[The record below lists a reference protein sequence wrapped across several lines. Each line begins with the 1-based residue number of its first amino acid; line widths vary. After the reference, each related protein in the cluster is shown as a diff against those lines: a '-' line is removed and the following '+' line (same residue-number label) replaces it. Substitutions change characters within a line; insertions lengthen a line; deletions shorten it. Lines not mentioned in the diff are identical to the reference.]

1 MSDSSEQMTDVEFEA
16 AAKATQ
22 VTDSVK
28 AGAYMVLVEGKKAP
42 QAGKA
47 INKPRQTI
55 YAAVK
60 AIRKAH
66 DQFIA
71 PEGCRRVEVWLPDEL
86 ADKIEPMCRLRGKLG
101 KGS

>member
-1 MSDSSEQMTDVEFEA
+1 MTGTEFEA
-16 AAKATQ
+16 AASTTQ
-22 VTDSVK
+22 VTDEVR

-60 AIRKAH
+60 AIKKAH

-71 PEGCRRVEVWLPDEL
+71 PEGCRRIEVWLPDAL
-86 ADKIEPMCRLRGKLG
+86 ADKIEPMCRLRGKTG
-101 KGS
+101 QGS